1 MEAADNLWQRAAEIP
16 ATDFAV
22 VQAMTRYGGS
32 FARALGEA
40 ARSAD
45 PDNLARIKAAFP
57 ELWNEY
63 RHRAAFDAL
72 SGQGPK

>member
-1 MEAADNLWQRAAEIP
+1 MSVNLWERAADVP
-16 ATDFAV
+16 ATDYAV
-22 VQAMTRYGGS
+22 IQAMRRYGGS

-40 ARSAD
+40 AHNAD
-45 PDNLARIKAAFP
+45 PDNLARIKTGFSD
-57 ELWNEY
+57 LWDEY